1 MPVLWNYTLSIYIVN
16 LLHTGARKLRTA
28 ASDGT
33 YEDGKSTRKAVMK
46 FVAVHCMI
54 VCIHISKRIV

>member
-1 MPVLWNYTLSIYIVN
+1 MLSIYIVN

-33 YEDGKSTRKAVMK
+33 YEDGKSTRNAVMK
-46 FVAVHCMI
+46 FVAVTLHDC
-54 VCIHISKRIV
+54 VYTHI